1 MPFYF
6 KVDLGFVAE
15 GLGGIQT
22 GFSHWFSEQSEQ
34 LGSPREGGECVGHCL
49 CWGGYFTSGVQFF
62 ASPFL
67 PSWRKRIGII
77 SDSHG
82 RIFSIPGKF
91 QPIYLQK
98 KGQTE
103 LWSNIPRQ
111 ISRLHYLSHSLSI
124 GFEVRR
130 GTWTLG
136 VSTGPCPAAWSEVGL
151 SLCDS
156 CALSAVGSSTAE
168 VLGGKRA
175 CVWSVHL

>member
-1 MPFYF
+1 MWQRGSGESKLAFLTGSLSSLSSWDLPK
-6 KVDLGFVAE
+6 KVGSVWGTVCAGGVISFLGFSSLPHHSYPAGDKGSGSFLIPMAE
-15 GLGGIQT
+15 Y
-22 GFSHWFSEQSEQ
+22 
-34 LGSPREGGECVGHCL
+34 SPSLE
-49 CWGGYFTSGVQFF
+49 SS
-62 ASPFL
+62 SPFIC
-67 PSWRKRIGII
+67 K
-77 SDSHG
+77 
-82 RIFSIPGKF
+82 
-91 QPIYLQK
+91 K

-136 VSTGPCPAAWSEVGL
+136 VSTGPCPAARSEVSL

-156 CALSAVGSSTAE
+156 CALSAVSSSTAE